1 MIKQQPAGT
10 EVHSPNCFGEKVH
23 EVNIGL
29 VRHSLPSAQH
39 SVVGTLHKG
48 LLKLDGMLDARMLEC
63 LDRQKLQLSVELCNS
78 ILDQQPQKIESQ
90 NWVLLW

>member
-1 MIKQQPAGT
+1 
-10 EVHSPNCFGEKVH
+10 
-23 EVNIGL
+23 
-29 VRHSLPSAQH
+29 
-39 SVVGTLHKG
+39 
-48 LLKLDGMLDARMLEC
+48 MLDARMLKC